1 MNNVN
6 GSTWFGIRLDNS
18 QLSQDAQRSNQIF
31 KSIGNTAQA
40 EGARIDSIFKR
51 ATMAAGAFFTL
62 QAAGQFATQIATV
75 RGEFQQLEVAFSTLL
90 QSKAKATDLMA
101 QMVQT
106 AIKTPFTLQQVASG
120 AKQLIA
126 YGFASEGVND
136 TLIRLG
142 NIASGLGLPLERLT
156 YLYGTTM
163 TQGRLYA
170 RDLMQFT
177 TSGIPMLQGLAD
189 VFGVSTK
196 EIMKMVEA
204 GKIGFPEVQKV
215 IENLTKEGG
224 KFYNLMEEQSKTI
237 TGQISN
243 LKDKISLMF
252 NEIGQNNE
260 GMIGAVIGWAQ
271 SLVTHYDEV
280 GRILAVLVITYGTY
294 RAALIAIA
302 AAQKI
307 ALAAQMITEWYTMG
321 KALGFATANQM
332 LFNTAA
338 GMNPYVLIASVLV
351 GAVSALILFG
361 NAAETAADAQ
371 AKMNEVVTASY
382 GVMGTEMDRFER
394 LRKIMKDGN
403 EQYTVRKNALDEI
416 KKIVPDYLG
425 SLDKEGKLINDN
437 SDALDNYVKRLKLT
451 AQIRVASERLGTA
464 SADESAYISS
474 LTARE
479 KSGIIKGH
487 SLPKY
492 TTDGGA
498 TTDDDRMRA
507 SGLTPIAYR
516 AITENLRAYKAK
528 TDQYSGMIDSWTK
541 EMLAVPTAGGNGAG
555 GDDDP
560 TTELKNAQKAFA
572 KETKDQA
579 QKLKDSLVDIK
590 KAETTD
596 KIKQIEIERD
606 AAIAGIKQEQADYTA
621 LAKKAGVKNPDT
633 KVFENRINAQN
644 DLAKAKTKE
653 VNDEAAKDATETE
666 KKKLD
671 DLLSQYRTF
680 EGKRVALDSE
690 YTSDTDRLNKALTK
704 ATTDAEKKSIQ
715 DSLAARKASYQ
726 SGLAELENEAM
737 QSTGFYQEL
746 FKEISEKGY
755 RTLAD
760 LARRTSEVMSSA
772 KTSKS
777 ADGKDMITIEIP
789 TIDAAGNQVKKA
801 VTITLEEFTK
811 LQEKSDDITKA
822 LQDRNPFKALEN
834 AIDKYNTARQSGN
847 KADEADAIEQIGKA
861 ATGTIGQLKAWGNTI
876 GQVFGDDVNDAIGT
890 MTDLIGG
897 FADLGVGI
905 GRIAAGD
912 IIGGITQAATGIA
925 GIFEQIV
932 AITEQEQAE
941 QANMMEAE
949 IEYQRQLD
957 ERKIKLLESRSAIA
971 AYAND
976 VELLNKLIA
985 AGFIEEG
992 AADYWTQLSEKE
1004 ALSISAQKTEVNN
1017 LNKAYNALL
1026 ATKIKYVTGSPF
1038 SEGGQRTYYYS
1049 IASLIK
1055 DMNEEETKA
1064 YLAQLRAGKSMTDA
1078 AKNYYDQW
1086 VAAGAKI
1093 ETLRDDLLSLHKEM
1107 ASLATGMNFDT
1118 FLDDALN
1125 QLTAAKGDVA
1135 NFADYTEETIKNA
1148 LLNSFKYQYLA
1159 GQIQKLYD
1167 NLAATMTSGG
1177 ADENFMESWV
1187 KQYND
1192 TVGGAWSQLEEVFKK
1207 AGLSAADI
1215 SDTRSAATKG
1225 IASLSQDSAD
1235 ELNGRFAVI
1244 QGHTSQLAANTN
1256 ILVQNSGKALEH
1268 LARIDNNTGRLA
1280 AIENSNESIKTA
1292 INDITRNGI
1301 ILKK

>member
-1 MNNVN
+1 MSNNVN

-40 EGARIDSIFKR
+40 EGSRIDNIFKR

-90 QSKAKATDLMA
+90 QSKAKATALMA

-163 TQGRLYA
+163 TQGRLYT
-170 RDLMQFT
+170 RDLIQFT

-252 NEIGQNNE
+252 NEIGQNSE
-260 GMIGAVIGWAQ
+260 GMIGAVIGGAQ

-371 AKMNEVVTASY
+371 AKMNEVITESY

-479 KSGIIKGH
+479 KFGIIKGQ

-492 TTDGGA
+492 TADGGA

-528 TDQYSGMIDSWTK
+528 TDQYSSMIDGWTK

-653 VNDEAAKDATETE
+653 VSDEAAKDAADTE

-680 EGKRVALDSE
+680 EGKRLALDTE
-690 YTSDTDRLNKALTK
+690 YTTDTDRLNKALTK

-834 AIDKYNTARQSGN
+834 AIDNYNNARQSNN
-847 KADEADAIEQIGKA
+847 KTDEADAIEQIGKA

-876 GQVFGDDVNDAIGT
+876 GQVFGDDVNDAIGRI
-890 MTDLIGG
+890 TDLISGV
-897 FADLGVGI
+897 ADLAVGI
-905 GRIAAGD
+905 GKFAAGD
-912 IIGGITQAATGIA
+912 VLGGITASASGLVQ
-925 GIFEQIV
+925 IFTQIT
-932 AITEQEQAE
+932 AIIDEEKNE
-941 QANMMEAE
+941 QANLMIAE

-957 ERKIKLLESRSAIA
+957 ERQIKLIESRSHLA

-985 AGFIEEG
+985 AGYIEEG
-992 AADYWTQLSEKE
+992 AADYWSQLSDKAAKYITDQNRETANAANLWAKLQKEWTYEKD
-1004 ALSISAQKTEVNN
+1004 KWGVTEMS
-1017 LNKAYNALL
+1017 LKGYNAEQIALFYQQGKL
-1026 ATKIKYVTGSPF
+1026 AGNAKKYY
-1038 SEGGQRTYYYS
+1038 E
-1049 IASLIK
+1049 A
-1055 DMNEEETKA
+1055 
-1064 YLAQLRAGKSMTDA
+1064 
-1078 AKNYYDQW
+1078 W
-1086 VAAGAKI
+1086 VAAGKTIDEIDEA
-1093 ETLRDDLLSLHKEM
+1093 LVSLNEEM
-1107 ASLATGMNFDT
+1107 SALATGMNFDT

-1135 NFADYTEETIKNA
+1135 NFADYTEETIKKA

-1159 GQIQKLYD
+1159 GQIDKLYTD
-1167 NLAATMTSGG
+1167 LSKAMIAGDAN
-1177 ADENFMESWV
+1177 ENFIDGWIQ
-1187 KQYND
+1187 QYND

-1215 SDTRSAATKG
+1215 SDTRTAATKG

-1244 QGHTSQLAANTN
+1244 QGHTSQLTANTN

-1280 AIENSNESIKTA
+1280 AIENSNENMKTSLA
-1292 INDITRNGI
+1292 SMKTTIDDIGRNGI